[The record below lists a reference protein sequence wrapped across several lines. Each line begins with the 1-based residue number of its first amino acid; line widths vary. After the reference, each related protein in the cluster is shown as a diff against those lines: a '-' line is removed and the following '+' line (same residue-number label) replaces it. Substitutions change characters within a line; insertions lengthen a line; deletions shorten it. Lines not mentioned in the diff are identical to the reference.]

1 MTVPSWNSVLSKGA
15 ASCKSSKKKVLGRA
29 EARRKFTV
37 EDLVAQTEGIECPK
51 TDAVLDEIPSA
62 YKNIDVVME
71 NQKDL
76 VEVVHVLRQV
86 LNVKGA

>member
-1 MTVPSWNSVLSKGA
+1 MDFYRITLKSENEGSRSFVFGA
-15 ASCKSSKKKVLGRA
+15 
-29 EARRKFTV
+29 
-37 EDLVAQTEGIECPK
+37 EDM
-51 TDAVLDEIPSA
+51 LDEIPSA